1 MSNTA
6 EPGLSRVEATGMT
19 TADTTGEATKEVTV
33 VVTAGWDTKQ
43 AMVVTGADVLE
54 EEE

>member
-1 MSNTA
+1 
-6 EPGLSRVEATGMT
+6 MT
-19 TADTTGEATKEVTV
+19 TADTTGEEAIKEVTV